1 MGRRALRESAPGQQS
16 PVRAEA
22 PGGAHLSPFVKGA
35 RGARPGELTDR
46 REEAGTAGRAAR
58 APPPAPRLFGSGR
71 GGRGAGPLDP
81 LAPGLLSAR
90 RFAPSHPVGRSPV
103 SDSREAG
110 AARTRAAQVGSGHLG
125 CPGWDAAEDRGGT
138 SGGGHRTSGSCGR
151 PLGVRKP
158 GGILLRAV
166 ERACSSLHWRNP
178 RPAGAWEVSTPEVA
192 SIYAWAPGVGC
203 VRSGQGT
210 TSACRVPANADE
222 FLPETL
228 ARFSLGLPG
237 SFLPLKLQ
245 QTFLFC
251 FALF

>member
-1 MGRRALRESAPGQQS
+1 MRESAPGQQS

-35 RGARPGELTDR
+35 RGARPGELTAR

-110 AARTRAAQVGSGHLG
+110 AARTRAAQVGSGHLA

-158 GGILLRAV
+158 GGHPPQGGREGLQQFTLAQPSPSRCLGSFNPGGRQYLRAGARRGV
-166 ERACSSLHWRNP
+166 REERAAYC
-178 RPAGAWEVSTPEVA
+178 
-192 SIYAWAPGVGC
+192 
-203 VRSGQGT
+203 
-210 TSACRVPANADE
+210 
-222 FLPETL
+222 
-228 ARFSLGLPG
+228 LGLSGPC
-237 SFLPLKLQ
+237 KRR
-245 QTFLFC
+245 
-251 FALF
+251 